1 MAAEYLPG
9 IIGLIIIIVV
19 CTIVIIIATK
29 LEAKLKNKEKKNET
43 PDNFTVGRIYQM
55 EDGSYAKYIGN
66 GKFKK
71 VKEMD

>member
-1 MAAEYLPG
+1 MALEYLPG
-9 IIGLIIIIVV
+9 IIGLIIIIVL

-29 LEAKLKNKEKKNET
+29 LEARLKNKENKNET

-55 EDGSYAKYIGN
+55 EDGSYAKYIGD